1 VSELIKTKEKLM
13 ELKNQIAL
21 VTGGG
26 QGIGRVIGD
35 NLAKSGVHVIF
46 GDINFENAEKSAKA
60 ILANGGSASSVL
72 LNVADPDNVKEAFDA
87 IIKDFKLLDILVN
100 NAGITK
106 DGLLVRMKEDDWDQV
121 LAVNLKG
128 SFLCGQQAAK
138 QMMKQRKGAIVNIAS
153 IVGVMGNSG
162 QANYSASK
170 AGLIGLTKTMARE
183 LAPRNIRVNAVA
195 PGFIDTEMTRVLDE
209 KIRNKLIEQIPLSRL
224 GLSDD
229 IANSV
234 AFLVSARSS
243 YITGQVINVNGGML
257 M

>member
-1 VSELIKTKEKLM
+1 M
-13 ELKNQIAL
+13 ELKDKVAL

-26 QGIGRVIGD
+26 QGIGRVIGG
-35 NLAKSGVHVIF
+35 NLAKSGAHVIF
-46 GDINFENAEKSAKA
+46 GDINLENAEKSAKA
-60 ILANGGSASSVL
+60 ILANGESASAIL
-72 LNVADPDNVKEAFDA
+72 LNVADPENVKEVFDLIA
-87 IIKDFKLLDILVN
+87 KEFKPLDILVN

-106 DGLLVRMKEDDWDQV
+106 DGLFVRMKEDDWDQV

-138 QMMKQRKGAIVNIAS
+138 QMMKQRQGAIVNIAS
-153 IVGVMGNSG
+153 IVGVMGNAG

-183 LAPRNIRVNAVA
+183 LAPRNITVNAVA

-209 KIRNKLIEQIPLSRL
+209 KIKDKLIEQIPLSRL
-224 GLSDD
+224 GLPDD
-229 IANSV
+229 IAHSV
-234 AFLVSARSS
+234 AFLVSDRSS
-243 YITGQVINVNGGML
+243 YITGQVMNVNGGML

>member
-1 VSELIKTKEKLM
+1 M
-13 ELKNQIAL
+13 GLKDKVAL

-35 NLAKSGVHVIF
+35 NLAKSGAHVVL
-46 GDINFENAEKSAKA
+46 GDINLENAEKSAKA
-60 ILANGGSASSVL
+60 ILANGGSASATL
-72 LNVADPDNVKEAFDA
+72 LNVADPENVKEAFDS
-87 IIKDFKLLDILVN
+87 IVKKFKPLDILVN

-106 DGLLVRMKEDDWDQV
+106 DGLFVRMKEDDWDRV

-138 QMMKQRKGAIVNIAS
+138 QMMKQRQGAIVNIAS
-153 IVGVMGNSG
+153 IVGVMGNAG

-183 LAPRNIRVNAVA
+183 LAPRNITVNAVA

-209 KIRNKLIEQIPLSRL
+209 KIKDKLIEQIPLSRL
-224 GLSDD
+224 GLPED

-234 AFLVSARSS
+234 AFLVSSRSS
-243 YITGQVINVNGGML
+243 YITGQVLNINGGML

>member
-1 VSELIKTKEKLM
+1 M
-13 ELKNQIAL
+13 ELKDKVAL

-26 QGIGRVIGD
+26 QGIGRVIGG
-35 NLAKSGVHVIF
+35 NLAKSGAHVIF
-46 GDINFENAEKSAKA
+46 GDINLENAKKSAKA
-60 ILANGGSASSVL
+60 ILANVGSASAIL
-72 LNVADPDNVKEAFDA
+72 LNVADPENVKEVFDLIA
-87 IIKDFKLLDILVN
+87 KEFKPLDILVN

-106 DGLLVRMKEDDWDQV
+106 DGLFVRMKEDDWDQV

-138 QMMKQRKGAIVNIAS
+138 QMMKQRQGAIVNIAS
-153 IVGVMGNSG
+153 IVGVMGNAG

-183 LAPRNIRVNAVA
+183 LAPRNITVNAVA

-209 KIRNKLIEQIPLSRL
+209 KIRDKLIEQIPLSRL
-224 GLSDD
+224 GLPED

-234 AFLVSARSS
+234 AFLVSSRSS
-243 YITGQVINVNGGML
+243 YITGQVLNINGGML

>member
-1 VSELIKTKEKLM
+1 M
-13 ELKNQIAL
+13 
-21 VTGGG
+21 
-26 QGIGRVIGD
+26 
-35 NLAKSGVHVIF
+35 
-46 GDINFENAEKSAKA
+46 
-60 ILANGGSASSVL
+60 
-72 LNVADPDNVKEAFDA
+72 LNVANPENVKEAFDS
-87 IIKDFKLLDILVN
+87 IVKEFKPLDILVN

-106 DGLLVRMKEDDWDQV
+106 DGLFVRMKEDDWDRV

-138 QMMKQRKGAIVNIAS
+138 QMMKQRQGTIVNIAS
-153 IVGVMGNSG
+153 IVGVMGNAG

-183 LAPRNIRVNAVA
+183 LAPRNITVNAVA

-209 KIRNKLIEQIPLSRL
+209 KIKDKLIEQIPLSRL
-224 GLSDD
+224 GLPED

-234 AFLVSARSS
+234 AFLVSSRSS
-243 YITGQVINVNGGML
+243 YITGQVLNINGGML

>member
-1 VSELIKTKEKLM
+1 M
-13 ELKNQIAL
+13 ELKDKIAL

-26 QGIGRVIGD
+26 QGIGQVIGII
-35 NLAKSGVHVIF
+35 LAKSGAHVIF
-46 GDINFENAEKSAKA
+46 GDINLENAKKSAEVFRQWGECIGYFNKCS
-60 ILANGGSASSVL
+60 G
-72 LNVADPDNVKEAFDA
+72 PENVKVAFDSIA
-87 IIKDFKLLDILVN
+87 KEFKPLDILIN

-106 DGLLVRMKEDDWDQV
+106 DGLFVRMKEDDWDRV

-138 QMMKQRKGAIVNIAS
+138 HMMKQRQGAIVNIAS
-153 IVGVMGNSG
+153 IVGVMGNAG

-183 LAPRNIRVNAVA
+183 LAPRNITVNAIA

-209 KIRNKLIEQIPLSRL
+209 KIRDKLIEQIPLSRL
-224 GLSDD
+224 GLPDD
-229 IANSV
+229 IAHSV
-234 AFLVSARSS
+234 AFLVSGRSS

>member
-1 VSELIKTKEKLM
+1 M
-13 ELKNQIAL
+13 ELKDKVAL

-26 QGIGRVIGD
+26 QGIGRVIGG
-35 NLAKSGVHVIF
+35 NLAKSGAHVIF
-46 GDINFENAEKSAKA
+46 GDINLENAEKSAKA
-60 ILANGGSASSVL
+60 ILANGGSASATL
-72 LNVADPDNVKEAFDA
+72 LNVADPENVKEVFDS
-87 IIKDFKLLDILVN
+87 IVKEFKPLDILVN

-106 DGLLVRMKEDDWDQV
+106 DGLFVRMKEDDWDRV

-138 QMMKQRKGAIVNIAS
+138 QMMKQRQGTIVNIAS
-153 IVGVMGNSG
+153 IVGVMGNAG

-183 LAPRNIRVNAVA
+183 LAPRNITVNAVA

-209 KIRNKLIEQIPLSRL
+209 KIKDKLIEQIPLSRL
-224 GLSDD
+224 GLPED

-234 AFLVSARSS
+234 AFLVSSRSS
-243 YITGQVINVNGGML
+243 YITGQVLNINGGML

>member
-1 VSELIKTKEKLM
+1 M
-13 ELKNQIAL
+13 ELKDKVAL

-26 QGIGRVIGD
+26 QGIGRVIGG
-35 NLAKSGVHVIF
+35 NLAKSGAHVIF
-46 GDINFENAEKSAKA
+46 GDINLENAEKSAKA
-60 ILANGGSASSVL
+60 ILANGGSASAIL
-72 LNVADPDNVKEAFDA
+72 LNVADPENVKEVFDLIA
-87 IIKDFKLLDILVN
+87 KEFKPLDILVN

-106 DGLLVRMKEDDWDQV
+106 DGLFVRMKEDDWDRV

-138 QMMKQRKGAIVNIAS
+138 QMMKQRQGTIVNIAS
-153 IVGVMGNSG
+153 IVGVMGNAG

-183 LAPRNIRVNAVA
+183 LAPRNITVNAVA

-209 KIRNKLIEQIPLSRL
+209 KIKDKLIEQIPLSRL
-224 GLSDD
+224 GLPDD
-229 IANSV
+229 IAHSV
-234 AFLVSARSS
+234 AFLVSDRSN

>member
-1 VSELIKTKEKLM
+1 M
-13 ELKNQIAL
+13 ELKDKVAL

-35 NLAKSGVHVIF
+35 NLAKSGAHVVL
-46 GDINFENAEKSAKA
+46 GDINLENAEKSAKA
-60 ILANGGSASSVL
+60 ILANGGSASAIL
-72 LNVADPDNVKEAFDA
+72 LNVADPENVKEVFDS
-87 IIKDFKLLDILVN
+87 IVKEFKPLDILVN

-106 DGLLVRMKEDDWDQV
+106 DGLFVRMKEDDWDQV

-138 QMMKQRKGAIVNIAS
+138 QMMKQRQGTIVNIAS
-153 IVGVMGNSG
+153 IVGVMGNAG

-183 LAPRNIRVNAVA
+183 LAPRNITVNAVA

-209 KIRNKLIEQIPLSRL
+209 KIKDKLIEQIPLSRL
-224 GLSDD
+224 GLPDD
-229 IANSV
+229 IAHSV
-234 AFLVSARSS
+234 AFLVSDRSS
-243 YITGQVINVNGGML
+243 YITGQVMNVNGGML

>member
-1 VSELIKTKEKLM
+1 M
-13 ELKNQIAL
+13 ELKDKIAL

-26 QGIGRVIGD
+26 QGIGQVIGD
-35 NLAKSGVHVIF
+35 KLAKSGAHVIF
-46 GDINFENAEKSAKA
+46 GDINLENAEKSAKA
-60 ILANGGSASSVL
+60 ILANGGSASAIL
-72 LNVADPDNVKEAFDA
+72 LNVADPENVKEVFDLIA
-87 IIKDFKLLDILVN
+87 KEFKPLDILVN

-106 DGLLVRMKEDDWDQV
+106 DGLFVRMKEDDWDRV

-138 QMMKQRKGAIVNIAS
+138 QMMKQRQGAIVNIAS
-153 IVGVMGNSG
+153 IVGVMGNAG

-183 LAPRNIRVNAVA
+183 LAPRNITVNAVA

-209 KIRNKLIEQIPLSRL
+209 KIKDKLIEQIPLSRL
-224 GLSDD
+224 GLPED

-234 AFLVSARSS
+234 AFLVSSRSS
-243 YITGQVINVNGGML
+243 YITGQVLNINGGML

>member
-1 VSELIKTKEKLM
+1 M
-13 ELKNQIAL
+13 ELKDKVAL

-26 QGIGRVIGD
+26 QGIGRVIGG
-35 NLAKSGVHVIF
+35 NLAKSGAHVIF
-46 GDINFENAEKSAKA
+46 GDINLENAKKSAKA
-60 ILANGGSASSVL
+60 ILANEGSASAIL
-72 LNVADPDNVKEAFDA
+72 LNVADPENVKEVFDLIA
-87 IIKDFKLLDILVN
+87 KEFKPLDILVN

-106 DGLLVRMKEDDWDQV
+106 DGLFVRMKENDWDRV

-138 QMMKQRKGAIVNIAS
+138 QMMKQRQGTIVNIAS
-153 IVGVMGNSG
+153 IVGVMGNAG

-183 LAPRNIRVNAVA
+183 LAPRNITVNAVA

-209 KIRNKLIEQIPLSRL
+209 KIKDKLIEQIPLSRL
-224 GLSDD
+224 GLPDD
-229 IANSV
+229 IAHSV
-234 AFLVSARSS
+234 AFLVSDRSS
-243 YITGQVINVNGGML
+243 YITGQVMNVNGGML

>member
-1 VSELIKTKEKLM
+1 M
-13 ELKNQIAL
+13 ELKDKVAL

-35 NLAKSGVHVIF
+35 NLAKSGAHVVL
-46 GDINFENAEKSAKA
+46 GDINLENAEKSAKA
-60 ILANGGSASSVL
+60 ILANGGSASAIL
-72 LNVADPDNVKEAFDA
+72 LNVADPENVKEVFDLIA
-87 IIKDFKLLDILVN
+87 KEFKPLDILVN

-106 DGLLVRMKEDDWDQV
+106 DGLFVRMKEADWDRV

-138 QMMKQRKGAIVNIAS
+138 QMMKQRQGTIVNIAS
-153 IVGVMGNSG
+153 IVGVMGNAG

-183 LAPRNIRVNAVA
+183 LAPRNITVNAVA

-209 KIRNKLIEQIPLSRL
+209 KIKDKLIEQIPLSRL
-224 GLSDD
+224 GLPDD
-229 IANSV
+229 IAHSV
-234 AFLVSARSS
+234 AFLVSDRSS
-243 YITGQVINVNGGML
+243 YITGQVMNVNGGML

>member
-1 VSELIKTKEKLM
+1 M
-13 ELKNQIAL
+13 ELKDKIAL

-26 QGIGRVIGD
+26 QGIGQVIGD
-35 NLAKSGVHVIF
+35 NLAKSGAHVIF
-46 GDINFENAEKSAKA
+46 GDINLENAEKSAENV
-60 ILANGGSASSVL
+60 LANGGNASATL
-72 LNVADPDNVKEAFDA
+72 INVADPENVKVAFDSIA
-87 IIKDFKLLDILVN
+87 KEFKPVDILIN

-106 DGLLVRMKEDDWDQV
+106 DGLFVRMKEDDWDRV

-138 QMMKQRKGAIVNIAS
+138 HMMKQRQGAIVNIAS
-153 IVGVMGNSG
+153 IVGVMGNAG

-183 LAPRNIRVNAVA
+183 LAPRNITVNAIA

-209 KIRNKLIEQIPLSRL
+209 KIRDKLVEQIPLSRL
-224 GLSDD
+224 GLPDD
-229 IANSV
+229 IAHSV
-234 AFLVSARSS
+234 AFLVSDRSN

>member
-1 VSELIKTKEKLM
+1 M
-13 ELKNQIAL
+13 ELNQKVAL

-26 QGIGRVIGD
+26 QGIGRVIAD
-35 NLAKSGVHVIF
+35 NLAKMGAHTVL
-46 GDINFENAEKSAKA
+46 GDINLENAEKAAKN
-60 ILANGGSASSVL
+60 IRDNGGKATAVL
-72 LNVADPDNVKEAFDA
+72 LNVMDPVNVRQVFDLIGKE
-87 IIKDFKLLDILVN
+87 FKPLDILVN

-106 DGLLVRMKEDDWDQV
+106 DGLFIRMKEDDWDRV

-138 QMMKQRKGAIVNIAS
+138 QMMKQRSGSIVNIAS
-153 IVGVMGNSG
+153 IVGIMGNPG

-183 LAPRNIRVNAVA
+183 LAPRNITVNAIA
-195 PGFIDTEMTRVLDE
+195 PGFIDTDMTRVLDD
-209 KIRNKLIEQIPLSRL
+209 KIRDKLIEQIPLARL
-224 GLSDD
+224 GLPVD
-229 IANSV
+229 IAHSV
-234 AFLVSARSS
+234 AFLVSGQSN

>member
-1 VSELIKTKEKLM
+1 M
-13 ELKNQIAL
+13 ELKDKVAL

-26 QGIGRVIGD
+26 QGIGQVIGD
-35 NLAKSGVHVIF
+35 NLARSGAHVVL
-46 GDINFENAEKSAKA
+46 GDINLENAEKSAKA
-60 ILANGGSASSVL
+60 ILANGGSASATL
-72 LNVADPDNVKEAFDA
+72 LNVADPENVKEVFDS
-87 IIKDFKLLDILVN
+87 IVKEFKPLDILVN

-106 DGLLVRMKEDDWDQV
+106 DGLFVRMKEDDWDQV

-138 QMMKQRKGAIVNIAS
+138 QMMKQRQGAIVNIAS
-153 IVGVMGNSG
+153 IVGVMGNAG
-162 QANYSASK
+162 QANYAASK

-183 LAPRNIRVNAVA
+183 LAPRNITVNAVA

-209 KIRNKLIEQIPLSRL
+209 KIRDKLIEQIPLSRL
-224 GLSDD
+224 GLPED

-234 AFLVSARSS
+234 AFLVSSRSS
-243 YITGQVINVNGGML
+243 YITGQVLNVNGGML

>member
-1 VSELIKTKEKLM
+1 M
-13 ELKNQIAL
+13 ELKDKVAL

-26 QGIGRVIGD
+26 QGIGRVIGG
-35 NLAKSGVHVIF
+35 NLAKSGAHVIF
-46 GDINFENAEKSAKA
+46 GDINLENAKKSAKA
-60 ILANGGSASSVL
+60 ILANGGSASAIL
-72 LNVADPDNVKEAFDA
+72 LNVADPENVKEVFDLIA
-87 IIKDFKLLDILVN
+87 KEFKPLDILVN

-106 DGLLVRMKEDDWDQV
+106 DGLFVRMKEDDWDRV

-138 QMMKQRKGAIVNIAS
+138 QMMKQRQGAIVNIAS
-153 IVGVMGNSG
+153 IVGVMGNAG

-183 LAPRNIRVNAVA
+183 LAPRNITVNAVA

-209 KIRNKLIEQIPLSRL
+209 KIKDKLIEQIPLSRL
-224 GLSDD
+224 GLPED

-234 AFLVSARSS
+234 AFLVSSRSS
-243 YITGQVINVNGGML
+243 YITGQVLNVNGGML

>member
-1 VSELIKTKEKLM
+1 M
-13 ELKNQIAL
+13 ELKDKVAL

-35 NLAKSGVHVIF
+35 NLAKSGAHVVL
-46 GDINFENAEKSAKA
+46 GDINLENAEKSAKA
-60 ILANGGSASSVL
+60 ILANGGSASATL
-72 LNVADPDNVKEAFDA
+72 LNVADPENVKEVFDS
-87 IIKDFKLLDILVN
+87 IVKEFKPLDILVN

-106 DGLLVRMKEDDWDQV
+106 DGLFVRMKEDDWDRV

-138 QMMKQRKGAIVNIAS
+138 QMMKQRQGAIVNIAS
-153 IVGVMGNSG
+153 IVGVMGNAG

-183 LAPRNIRVNAVA
+183 LAPRNITVNAVA

-209 KIRNKLIEQIPLSRL
+209 KIRDKLIEQIPLSRL
-224 GLSDD
+224 GLPED

-234 AFLVSARSS
+234 AFLVSSRSS
-243 YITGQVINVNGGML
+243 YITGQVLNINGGML

>member
-1 VSELIKTKEKLM
+1 M
-13 ELKNQIAL
+13 ELKDKVAL

-26 QGIGRVIGD
+26 QGIGQVIGD
-35 NLAKSGVHVIF
+35 NLAKSGAHVVL
-46 GDINFENAEKSAKA
+46 GDINLENAEKSAKA
-60 ILANGGSASSVL
+60 ILANGGSASAIL
-72 LNVADPDNVKEAFDA
+72 LNVADPENVKEVFDLIA
-87 IIKDFKLLDILVN
+87 KEFKPLDILVN

-106 DGLLVRMKEDDWDQV
+106 DGLFVRMKEDDWDRV

-138 QMMKQRKGAIVNIAS
+138 QMMKQRQGTIVNIAS
-153 IVGVMGNSG
+153 IVGVMGNAG

-183 LAPRNIRVNAVA
+183 LAPRNITVNAVA

-209 KIRNKLIEQIPLSRL
+209 KIKDKLIEQIPLSRL
-224 GLSDD
+224 GLPDD
-229 IANSV
+229 IAHSV
-234 AFLVSARSS
+234 AFLVSDRSS
-243 YITGQVINVNGGML
+243 YITGQVMNVNGGML

>member
-1 VSELIKTKEKLM
+1 M
-13 ELKNQIAL
+13 ELKDKVAL

-35 NLAKSGVHVIF
+35 NLAKSGAHVVL
-46 GDINFENAEKSAKA
+46 GDINLENAEKSAKA
-60 ILANGGSASSVL
+60 ILANGGSASATL
-72 LNVADPDNVKEAFDA
+72 LNVADPENVKEVFDS
-87 IIKDFKLLDILVN
+87 IVKEFKPLDILVN

-106 DGLLVRMKEDDWDQV
+106 DGLFVRMKEDDWDQV

-138 QMMKQRKGAIVNIAS
+138 QMMKQRQGAIVNIAS
-153 IVGVMGNSG
+153 IVGVMGNAG

-183 LAPRNIRVNAVA
+183 LAPRNITVNAVA

-209 KIRNKLIEQIPLSRL
+209 KIKDKLIEQIPLSRL
-224 GLSDD
+224 GLPDD
-229 IANSV
+229 IAHSV
-234 AFLVSARSS
+234 AFLVSDRSS
-243 YITGQVINVNGGML
+243 YITGQVMNVNGGML

>member
-1 VSELIKTKEKLM
+1 M
-13 ELKNQIAL
+13 ELKDKVAL

-35 NLAKSGVHVIF
+35 NLAKFGAHVVL
-46 GDINFENAEKSAKA
+46 GDINLENAEKSAKA
-60 ILANGGSASSVL
+60 ILANGGSASATL
-72 LNVADPDNVKEAFDA
+72 LNVADPENVKEVFDS
-87 IIKDFKLLDILVN
+87 IVKEFKPLDILVN

-106 DGLLVRMKEDDWDQV
+106 DGLFVRMKEDDWDRV

-138 QMMKQRKGAIVNIAS
+138 QMMKQRQGAIVNIAS
-153 IVGVMGNSG
+153 IVGVMGNAG

-183 LAPRNIRVNAVA
+183 LAPRNITVNAVA

-209 KIRNKLIEQIPLSRL
+209 KIKDKLIEQIPLSRL
-224 GLSDD
+224 GLPDD
-229 IANSV
+229 IAHSV
-234 AFLVSARSS
+234 AFLVSDRSS
-243 YITGQVINVNGGML
+243 YITGQVMNVNGGML

>member
-1 VSELIKTKEKLM
+1 M
-13 ELKNQIAL
+13 ELKDKVAL

-35 NLAKSGVHVIF
+35 NLAKSGAHVVL
-46 GDINFENAEKSAKA
+46 GDINLENAEKSAKA
-60 ILANGGSASSVL
+60 ILANGGSASAAL
-72 LNVADPDNVKEAFDA
+72 LNVADPENVKEAFDS
-87 IIKDFKLLDILVN
+87 IVKKFKPLDILVN

-106 DGLLVRMKEDDWDQV
+106 DGLFVRMKEDDWDRV

-138 QMMKQRKGAIVNIAS
+138 QMMKQRQGAIVNIAS
-153 IVGVMGNSG
+153 IVGVMGNAG

-183 LAPRNIRVNAVA
+183 LAPRNITVNAVA

-209 KIRNKLIEQIPLSRL
+209 KIKDKLIEQIPLSRL
-224 GLSDD
+224 GLPED

-234 AFLVSARSS
+234 AFLVSSRSS
-243 YITGQVINVNGGML
+243 YITGQVLNINGGML

>member
-1 VSELIKTKEKLM
+1 M
-13 ELKNQIAL
+13 ELKDKVAL

-35 NLAKSGVHVIF
+35 NLAKSGAHVIF
-46 GDINFENAEKSAKA
+46 GDINLENAEKSAKA
-60 ILANGGSASSVL
+60 ILANGGSASAIL
-72 LNVADPDNVKEAFDA
+72 LNVADPENVKEVFDLIA
-87 IIKDFKLLDILVN
+87 KEFKPLDILVN

-106 DGLLVRMKEDDWDQV
+106 DGLFVRMKEDDWDRV

-138 QMMKQRKGAIVNIAS
+138 QMMKQRQGAIVNIAS
-153 IVGVMGNSG
+153 IVGVMGNAG

-183 LAPRNIRVNAVA
+183 LAPRNITVNAVA

-209 KIRNKLIEQIPLSRL
+209 KIKDKLIEQIPLSRL
-224 GLSDD
+224 GLPED

-234 AFLVSARSS
+234 AFLVSSRSS
-243 YITGQVINVNGGML
+243 YITGQVLNINGGML

>member
-1 VSELIKTKEKLM
+1 M
-13 ELKNQIAL
+13 ELKDKVAL

-26 QGIGRVIGD
+26 QGIGRVIGG
-35 NLAKSGVHVIF
+35 NLAKSGAHVIF
-46 GDINFENAEKSAKA
+46 GDINLENAEKSAKA
-60 ILANGGSASSVL
+60 ILANGGSASATL
-72 LNVADPDNVKEAFDA
+72 LNVADPENVKEVFDS
-87 IIKDFKLLDILVN
+87 IVKEFKPLDILVN

-106 DGLLVRMKEDDWDQV
+106 DGLFVRMKEDDWDRV

-138 QMMKQRKGAIVNIAS
+138 QMMKQRQGAIVNIAS
-153 IVGVMGNSG
+153 IVGVMGNAG

-183 LAPRNIRVNAVA
+183 LAPRNITVNAVA

-209 KIRNKLIEQIPLSRL
+209 KIKDKLIEQIPLSRL
-224 GLSDD
+224 GLPED

-234 AFLVSARSS
+234 AFLVSSRSS
-243 YITGQVINVNGGML
+243 YITGQVLNVNGGML

>member
-1 VSELIKTKEKLM
+1 M
-13 ELKNQIAL
+13 ELKDKIAL

-26 QGIGRVIGD
+26 QGIGQAIGD
-35 NLAKSGVHVIF
+35 NLAKSGAHVIF
-46 GDINFENAEKSAKA
+46 GDINLENAEKSAENV
-60 ILANGGSASSVL
+60 LANGGNASATL
-72 LNVADPDNVKEAFDA
+72 INVADPENVKVAFDSIA
-87 IIKDFKLLDILVN
+87 KEFKPVDILIN

-106 DGLLVRMKEDDWDQV
+106 DGLFVRMKEDDWDRV

-138 QMMKQRKGAIVNIAS
+138 HMMKQRQGAIVNIAS
-153 IVGVMGNSG
+153 IVGVMGNAG

-183 LAPRNIRVNAVA
+183 LAPRNITVNAIA

-209 KIRNKLIEQIPLSRL
+209 KIRDKLIEQIPLSRL
-224 GLSDD
+224 GLPDD
-229 IANSV
+229 IAHSV
-234 AFLVSARSS
+234 AFLVSDRSN

>member
-1 VSELIKTKEKLM
+1 M
-13 ELKNQIAL
+13 ELKDKIAL

-26 QGIGRVIGD
+26 QGIGQVIGN
-35 NLAKSGVHVIF
+35 NLAKSGAHVIF
-46 GDINFENAEKSAKA
+46 GDINLENADKSAESV
-60 ILANGGSASSVL
+60 LANGGNASATL
-72 LNVADPDNVKEAFDA
+72 INVADAENVKVAFDSIA
-87 IIKDFKLLDILVN
+87 KQFKPLDILIN

-106 DGLLVRMKEDDWDQV
+106 DGLFVRMKEDDWDRV

-138 QMMKQRKGAIVNIAS
+138 HMMKQRQGAIVNIAS
-153 IVGVMGNSG
+153 IVGVMGNAG

-183 LAPRNIRVNAVA
+183 LAPRNITVNAIA

-209 KIRNKLIEQIPLSRL
+209 KIRDKLIEQIPLSRL
-224 GLSDD
+224 GLPDD
-229 IANSV
+229 IAHSV
-234 AFLVSARSS
+234 AFLVSGRSN

>member
-1 VSELIKTKEKLM
+1 M
-13 ELKNQIAL
+13 ELKDKVAL

-35 NLAKSGVHVIF
+35 NLAKSGAHVVL
-46 GDINFENAEKSAKA
+46 GDINLENAEKSAKA
-60 ILANGGSASSVL
+60 ILANGGSASATL
-72 LNVADPDNVKEAFDA
+72 LNVADPKNVKEVFDS
-87 IIKDFKLLDILVN
+87 IVKEFKPLDILVN

-106 DGLLVRMKEDDWDQV
+106 DGLFVRMKEDDWDRV

-138 QMMKQRKGAIVNIAS
+138 QMMKQRQGAIVNIAS
-153 IVGVMGNSG
+153 IVGVMGNAG

-183 LAPRNIRVNAVA
+183 LAPRNITVNAVA

-209 KIRNKLIEQIPLSRL
+209 KIKDKLIEQIPLSRL
-224 GLSDD
+224 GLPDD
-229 IANSV
+229 IAHSV
-234 AFLVSARSS
+234 AFLVSDRSS
-243 YITGQVINVNGGML
+243 YITGQVMNVNGGML

>member
-1 VSELIKTKEKLM
+1 M
-13 ELKNQIAL
+13 ELKGKVAL

-26 QGIGRVIGD
+26 QGIGRVIGG
-35 NLAKSGVHVIF
+35 NLAKSGAHVIF
-46 GDINFENAEKSAKA
+46 GDINLENAKKSAKA
-60 ILANGGSASSVL
+60 ILANGGSASAIL
-72 LNVADPDNVKEAFDA
+72 LNVADPENVKEVFDLIA
-87 IIKDFKLLDILVN
+87 KEFKPLDILVN

-106 DGLLVRMKEDDWDQV
+106 DGLFVRMKEADWDRV

-138 QMMKQRKGAIVNIAS
+138 QMMKQRQGTIVNIAS
-153 IVGVMGNSG
+153 IVGVMGNAG

-183 LAPRNIRVNAVA
+183 LAPRNITVNAVA

-209 KIRNKLIEQIPLSRL
+209 KIKDKLIEQIPLSRL
-224 GLSDD
+224 GLPDD
-229 IANSV
+229 IAHSV
-234 AFLVSARSS
+234 AFLVSDRSS
-243 YITGQVINVNGGML
+243 YITGQVMNVNGGML

>member
-1 VSELIKTKEKLM
+1 M
-13 ELKNQIAL
+13 ELKDKVAL

-35 NLAKSGVHVIF
+35 NLAKSGAHVVL
-46 GDINFENAEKSAKA
+46 GDINLENAEKSAKA
-60 ILANGGSASSVL
+60 ILANGGSASATL
-72 LNVADPDNVKEAFDA
+72 LNVADPENVKEVFDS
-87 IIKDFKLLDILVN
+87 IVKKFKPLDILVN

-106 DGLLVRMKEDDWDQV
+106 DGLFVRMKEDDWDRV

-138 QMMKQRKGAIVNIAS
+138 QMMKQRQGAIVNIAS
-153 IVGVMGNSG
+153 IVGVMGNAG

-183 LAPRNIRVNAVA
+183 LAPRNITVNAVA

-209 KIRNKLIEQIPLSRL
+209 KIRDILIEQIPLSRL
-224 GLSDD
+224 GLPDD
-229 IANSV
+229 IAHSV
-234 AFLVSARSS
+234 AFLVSDRSS
-243 YITGQVINVNGGML
+243 YITGQVMNVNGGML

>member
-1 VSELIKTKEKLM
+1 M
-13 ELKNQIAL
+13 ELKDKVAL

-35 NLAKSGVHVIF
+35 NLAKSGAHVVL
-46 GDINFENAEKSAKA
+46 GDINLENAEKSAKA
-60 ILANGGSASSVL
+60 ILANGGSASATL
-72 LNVADPDNVKEAFDA
+72 LNVADPENVKEVFDS
-87 IIKDFKLLDILVN
+87 IVKEFKPLDILVN

-106 DGLLVRMKEDDWDQV
+106 DGLFVRMKEDDWDRV

-138 QMMKQRKGAIVNIAS
+138 QMMKQRQGAIVNIAS
-153 IVGVMGNSG
+153 IVGVMGNAG

-183 LAPRNIRVNAVA
+183 LAPRNITVNAVA

-209 KIRNKLIEQIPLSRL
+209 KIKDKLIEQIPLSRL
-224 GLSDD
+224 GLPED

-234 AFLVSARSS
+234 AFLVSSRSS
-243 YITGQVINVNGGML
+243 YITGQVLNINGGML

>member
-1 VSELIKTKEKLM
+1 M
-13 ELKNQIAL
+13 ELKDKVAL

-26 QGIGRVIGD
+26 QGIGRVIGG
-35 NLAKSGVHVIF
+35 NLAKSGAHVVL
-46 GDINFENAEKSAKA
+46 GDINLENAEKSAKA
-60 ILANGGSASSVL
+60 ILANGGSASATL
-72 LNVADPDNVKEAFDA
+72 LNVADPENVKEVFDS
-87 IIKDFKLLDILVN
+87 IVKEFKPLDILVN

-106 DGLLVRMKEDDWDQV
+106 DGLFVRMKEVDWDRV

-138 QMMKQRKGAIVNIAS
+138 QMMKQRQGAIVNIAS
-153 IVGVMGNSG
+153 IVGVMGNAG

-183 LAPRNIRVNAVA
+183 LAPRNITVNAVA

-209 KIRNKLIEQIPLSRL
+209 KIKDKLIEQIPLSRL
-224 GLSDD
+224 GLPDD
-229 IANSV
+229 IAHSV
-234 AFLVSARSS
+234 AFLVSDRSS
-243 YITGQVINVNGGML
+243 YITGQVMNVNGGML

>member
-1 VSELIKTKEKLM
+1 M
-13 ELKNQIAL
+13 ELKDKVAL

-26 QGIGRVIGD
+26 QGIGQVVGD
-35 NLAKSGVHVIF
+35 NLATSGAHVVF
-46 GDINFENAEKSAKA
+46 GDINLENAEKSAKA
-60 ILANGGSASSVL
+60 ILANGGSASATL
-72 LNVADPDNVKEAFDA
+72 LNVADPENVKEVFDS
-87 IIKDFKLLDILVN
+87 IVKEFKPLDILVN

-106 DGLLVRMKEDDWDQV
+106 DGLFVRMKEDDWDRV

-138 QMMKQRKGAIVNIAS
+138 QMMKQRQGAIVNIAS
-153 IVGVMGNSG
+153 IVGVMGNAG

-183 LAPRNIRVNAVA
+183 LAPRNITVNAVA

-209 KIRNKLIEQIPLSRL
+209 KIKDKLIEQIPLSRL
-224 GLSDD
+224 GLPED

-234 AFLVSARSS
+234 AFLVSSRSS
-243 YITGQVINVNGGML
+243 YITGQVLNINGGML

>member
-1 VSELIKTKEKLM
+1 M
-13 ELKNQIAL
+13 ELKDKVAL

-26 QGIGRVIGD
+26 QGIGRVIGG
-35 NLAKSGVHVIF
+35 NLAKSGAHVIF
-46 GDINFENAEKSAKA
+46 GDINLENAEKSAKA
-60 ILANGGSASSVL
+60 ILANGGSASAIL
-72 LNVADPDNVKEAFDA
+72 LNVADPENVKEVFDLIA
-87 IIKDFKLLDILVN
+87 KEFKPLDILVN

-106 DGLLVRMKEDDWDQV
+106 DGLFVRMKEDDWDRV

-138 QMMKQRKGAIVNIAS
+138 QMMKQRQGTIVNIAS
-153 IVGVMGNSG
+153 IVGVMGNAG
-162 QANYSASK
+162 QANYAASK

-183 LAPRNIRVNAVA
+183 LAPRNITVNAVA

-209 KIRNKLIEQIPLSRL
+209 KIRDKLIEQIPLSRL
-224 GLSDD
+224 GLPED

-234 AFLVSARSS
+234 AFLVSDRSS

>member
-1 VSELIKTKEKLM
+1 M
-13 ELKNQIAL
+13 ELKDKVAL

-26 QGIGRVIGD
+26 QGIGRVIGG
-35 NLAKSGVHVIF
+35 NLAKSGAHVIF
-46 GDINFENAEKSAKA
+46 GDINLENAEKSAKA
-60 ILANGGSASSVL
+60 ILANGGSASAIL
-72 LNVADPDNVKEAFDA
+72 LNVADPENVKEVFNLIA
-87 IIKDFKLLDILVN
+87 KEFKPLDILVN

-106 DGLLVRMKEDDWDQV
+106 DGLFVRMKEDDWDQV

-138 QMMKQRKGAIVNIAS
+138 QMMKQRQGTIVNIAS
-153 IVGVMGNSG
+153 IVGVMGNAG

-183 LAPRNIRVNAVA
+183 LAPRNITVNAVA

-209 KIRNKLIEQIPLSRL
+209 KIKDKLIEQIPLSRL
-224 GLSDD
+224 GLPDD
-229 IANSV
+229 IAHSV
-234 AFLVSARSS
+234 AFLVSDRSS
-243 YITGQVINVNGGML
+243 YITGQVMNVNGGML

>member
-1 VSELIKTKEKLM
+1 M
-13 ELKNQIAL
+13 ELKDKVAL

-26 QGIGRVIGD
+26 QGIGQVIGD
-35 NLAKSGVHVIF
+35 NLAKSGAHVVL
-46 GDINFENAEKSAKA
+46 GDINLENAEKSAKA
-60 ILANGGSASSVL
+60 ILANGGSASAIL
-72 LNVADPDNVKEAFDA
+72 LNVADPENVKEVFDL
-87 IIKDFKLLDILVN
+87 IVKEFKPLDILVN

-106 DGLLVRMKEDDWDQV
+106 DGLFVRMKEDDWDRV

-138 QMMKQRKGAIVNIAS
+138 QMMKQRQGAIVNIAS
-153 IVGVMGNSG
+153 IVGVMGNAG

-183 LAPRNIRVNAVA
+183 LAPRNITVNAVA

-209 KIRNKLIEQIPLSRL
+209 KIKDKLIEQIPLSRL
-224 GLSDD
+224 GLPDD
-229 IANSV
+229 IAHSV
-234 AFLVSARSS
+234 AFLVSDRSS
-243 YITGQVINVNGGML
+243 YITGQVMNVNGGML

>member
-1 VSELIKTKEKLM
+1 M
-13 ELKNQIAL
+13 ELKDKVAL

-26 QGIGRVIGD
+26 QGIGQVIGD
-35 NLAKSGVHVIF
+35 NLAKSGAHVVL
-46 GDINFENAEKSAKA
+46 GDINLENAEKSAKA
-60 ILANGGSASSVL
+60 ILANGGSASATL
-72 LNVADPDNVKEAFDA
+72 LNVADPENVKEVFDS
-87 IIKDFKLLDILVN
+87 IVKEFKPLDILVN

-106 DGLLVRMKEDDWDQV
+106 DGLFVRMKEDDWDQV

-138 QMMKQRKGAIVNIAS
+138 QMMKQRQGAIVNIAS
-153 IVGVMGNSG
+153 IVGVMGNAG

-183 LAPRNIRVNAVA
+183 LAPRNITVNAVA

-209 KIRNKLIEQIPLSRL
+209 KIRDKLIEQIPLSRL
-224 GLSDD
+224 GLPED
-229 IANSV
+229 IAHSV
-234 AFLVSARSS
+234 AFLVSSRSS
-243 YITGQVINVNGGML
+243 YITGQVLNINGGML